1 MSQSHTLHFYLGIL
15 KILRT
20 REHIFSAKR
29 TYFVLIDLEGRKM
42 EEYDVKYR
50 FLRSAFKGMIIR
62 RELAQLT
69 DQLVVEVYIIL
80 IINQYY
86 IKTSLLGK

>member
-1 MSQSHTLHFYLGIL
+1 
-15 KILRT
+15 
-20 REHIFSAKR
+20 
-29 TYFVLIDLEGRKM
+29 M